1 MANTEVQRKSENK
14 GIQTTVDR
22 EFFVLYCEER
32 NQLKRSMDNLI
43 DLADNAKDPKI
54 RLEANKYIVSQII
67 GNAKQSTEI
76 DSVGGVEIVVKSG
89 ILHDKNKDKTDK
101 S

>member
-32 NQLKRSMDNLI
+32 NQLKKSMDNLI
-43 DLADNAKDPKI
+43 DLADNAEDPRI
-54 RLEANKYIVSQII
+54 RADANKYIISQLI
-67 GNAKQSTEI
+67 GNAKQATEI
-76 DSVGGVEIVVKSG
+76 DSVGGVEIIVKSG
-89 ILHDKNKDKTDK
+89 ILNDKNSDKADK